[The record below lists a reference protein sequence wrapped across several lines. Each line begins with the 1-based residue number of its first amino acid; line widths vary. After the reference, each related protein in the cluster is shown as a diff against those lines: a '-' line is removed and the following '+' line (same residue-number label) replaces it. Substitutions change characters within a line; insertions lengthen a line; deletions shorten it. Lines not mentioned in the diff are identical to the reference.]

1 MSHSWCPWFIGTS
14 RILSFGLCWK
24 TLCFLW
30 ANQTGGRN
38 RSVLRRMLIYV
49 ERRTERKGKERKERE
64 GKARKGKGREGKG
77 KRREGK
83 EGAGRKEGRQEGRK
97 ARRKAGEGRK
107 EGREGRKE
115 GRKQGRKQASKQ
127 GRKEASKQAIK
138 EGRKQA
144 SKQSRK
150 EASKQ
155 ASKQGRKE
163 GRKETCLN
171 QQRDSNELKP
181 EGSSVTCSKWW
192 RMSCPTCGISL
203 RCRRC
208 RWCCCDFADFRS
220 YFYGHD
226 ELRRPVMS
234 VMSCELLRMWLSSS
248 SPQVSR
254 LCELVDNNGK
264 DIKAATWVTWQI
276 SCAEDSGWYIVRV
289 LKDVKTLAYCGMSD
303 IN

>member
-1 MSHSWCPWFIGTS
+1 MDRVMSTRHWWGQWCLNMTHLRSHVSFMMPMIHWYKQDFEFWVVLEDAL
-14 RILSFGLCWK
+14 LSLSKPNGWKKPISFEENVNICWTK
-24 TLCFLW
+24 D
-30 ANQTGGRN
+30 
-38 RSVLRRMLIYV
+38 
-49 ERRTERKGKERKERE
+49 GKERKGRKGKGRQGKGRE
-64 GKARKGKGREGKG
+64 GKGKGREGKG
-77 KRREGK
+77 RKGQ
-83 EGAGRKEGRQEGRK
+83 AGRKEGRKAGRQEGR
-97 ARRKAGEGRK
+97 
-107 EGREGRKE
+107 
-115 GRKQGRKQASKQ
+115 QGR
-127 GRKEASKQAIK
+127 

-144 SKQSRK
+144 SKQT
-150 EASKQ
+150 
-155 ASKQGRKE
+155 RKE

-171 QQRDSNELKP
+171 QQRDSSELKP

-226 ELRRPVMS
+226 ELRRPAMS